1 MKVLVFG
8 WEFPPHISG
17 GLGTASYGLT
27 KALSSLGVDIIF
39 VVPRL
44 FGDEDQNIAKLI
56 GANNIPVRI
65 LRTIPVKEID
75 RFSVKEISE
84 PIKTTE
90 NIWLFDR
97 EISEHIKKIE
107 INSPLLAY
115 STPETF
121 EEYLRLLGIDSKDI
135 RMDSGGQIIYSSDK
149 EINLAQIKHK
159 DVVDLMQE
167 VKFNFQGGYGTN
179 LFQEV
184 INYAL
189 VAREIA
195 ANNEFDL
202 IHAHDWLTYLAG
214 VEAKKI
220 SGRPL
225 VIHVHATEFDRSG
238 ENINQ
243 QVYNIE
249 KYGMENADFII
260 AVSNWTRNIIIKRYG
275 IPAEKVF
282 TVYNAVDHL
291 PDMPHNYQKTV
302 PEKIVTFLGRITFQ
316 KGPEYFIEA
325 AKLVLD
331 HYQNVRF
338 VMAGSGDMLWRM
350 IRLAASRRI
359 SDRLHFTGFLKGDDV
374 VRLFN
379 ISDVYVMPSVSEPFG
394 ISPLEA
400 MRYNVPVIISRQS
413 GVAEVLRH
421 AIKLDFWD
429 THAIADAIF
438 GLVKYESMAQ
448 MFRKYARQELEQ
460 LKWENSARK
469 VIEIYNRALQKFL
482 S

>member
-27 KALSSLGVDIIF
+27 RALSSLGVGIIF

-44 FGDEDQNIAKLI
+44 FGDEDHSIARLVS
-56 GANNIPVRI
+56 ADSVPVRI
-65 LRTIPVKEID
+65 LTKKNIANQDISPLDDISREI
-75 RFSVKEISE
+75 
-84 PIKTTE
+84 TTE
-90 NIWLFDR
+90 EQSIFLDQELWER
-97 EISEHIKKIE
+97 IHKIE

-121 EEYLRLLGIDSKDI
+121 AEYLRMLGLSEEDI
-135 RMDSGGQIIYSSDK
+135 TLGQQGHITFSEKGQISSTRISTK
-149 EINLAQIKHK
+149 EMESIARQ
-159 DVVDLMQE
+159 VR
-167 VKFNFQGGYGTN
+167 FSFTGSYRGA

-184 INYAL
+184 VNYAI

-195 ANNEFDL
+195 KHHDYDL
-202 IHAHDWLTYLAG
+202 IHAHDWLTFLAG
-214 VEAKKI
+214 VEAKRVSDK
-220 SGRPL
+220 PL
-225 VIHVHATEFDRSG
+225 IIHVHATEFDRSG

-249 KYGMENADFII
+249 RYGMENADYII
-260 AVSNWTRNIIIKRYG
+260 AVSNWTRNIIINRYG
-275 IPAEKVF
+275 IDPGKVF

-291 PDMPHNYQKTV
+291 PDIGHKFEKTV

-325 AKLVLD
+325 ARLVLD
-331 HYQNVRF
+331 HCHNVRF

-350 IRLAASRRI
+350 IRLSAARRI
-359 SDRLHFTGFLKGDDV
+359 TDRMHFTGFLKGKDV
-374 VRLFN
+374 VRLFS

-421 AIKLDFWD
+421 AIKVDFWD
-429 THAIADAIF
+429 THAIADSIF
-438 GLVKYESMAQ
+438 GLVKYNSMSQ
-448 MFRKYARQELEQ
+448 MFRNYARQELEQ

-469 VIEIYNRALQKFL
+469 VIAIYRRALQNN
-482 S
+482 

>member
-1 MKVLVFG
+1 MRVLIFG

-27 KALSSLGVDIIF
+27 KALSHLGVEITF

-44 FGDEDQNIAKLI
+44 FGGEDTSIANLI
-56 GANNIPVRI
+56 SADSVPVRI
-65 LRTIPVKEID
+65 LTKKKIPQQN
-75 RFSVKEISE
+75 FSSLDEISKLIE
-84 PIKTTE
+84 TNKKSIFQE
-90 NIWLFDR
+90 HEIWDK
-97 EISEHIKKIE
+97 IKKIE
-107 INSPLLAY
+107 VNSPLLAY

-121 EEYLRLLGIDSKDI
+121 SEYLRMLGINEKDLIINDKGQILFTEKGEVNAASISGEEIEQVAQKI
-135 RMDSGGQIIYSSDK
+135 RFSFSGGY
-149 EINLAQIKHK
+149 
-159 DVVDLMQE
+159 
-167 VKFNFQGGYGTN
+167 QGA

-184 INYAL
+184 INYAI

-195 ANNEFDL
+195 MMNDFDL

-214 VEAKKI
+214 VEAKRV
-220 SGRPL
+220 SGKPL

-249 KYGMENADFII
+249 RYGMENADYII

-275 IPAEKVF
+275 IDPQKVF

-291 PDMPHNYQKTV
+291 PDIGKQYQKTV

-325 AKLVLD
+325 ARLVLD
-331 HYQNVRF
+331 HCENVRF

-350 IRLAASRRI
+350 IRLSAARRI
-359 SDRLHFTGFLKGDDV
+359 SDRMHFTGFLKGEDV
-374 VRLFN
+374 VRLFS

-421 AIKLDFWD
+421 AIKVDFWD
-429 THAIADAIF
+429 THAIADSIF

-448 MFRKYARQELEQ
+448 MFRKYAREELEQ
-460 LKWENSARK
+460 LKWENSAQK
-469 VIEIYNRALQKFL
+469 VISIYHRALQK
-482 S
+482 